1 MTSQGDVPGLIPF
14 ARTLGLS
21 VVRNDPTEVQVRLD
35 WDPDL
40 CTSGGVLH
48 GGVIMAAAD
57 TAGGICAFRN
67 LPPGAAGTITVESK
81 TNFLSAVTRGHID
94 AIAKPIHL
102 GRTLIVIES
111 DVRDDQQ
118 RLVARVIQSQ
128 LVLAQ

>member
-1 MTSQGDVPGLIPF
+1 MIAQGDVLDLIPF

-21 VVRNDPTEVQVRLD
+21 VVRDDPTGVQVRHG
-35 WDPDL
+35 WDPHL

-67 LPPGAAGTITVESK
+67 IPPDAAGTITVESK
-81 TNFLSAVTRGHID
+81 TNFLSALTRGHID
-94 AIAKPIHL
+94 AMAKPIHL
-102 GRTLIVIES
+102 GRSLIVIES
-111 DVRDDQQ
+111 DVRDDQE

>member
-1 MTSQGDVPGLIPF
+1 VTGQGDVLGLIPF

-35 WDPDL
+35 WDSDL
-40 CTSGGVLH
+40 CTGGGVLH

-67 LPPGAAGTITVESK
+67 IPPDAAGTIIVESK
-81 TNFLSAVTRGHID
+81 TNFLSAVTRGRID

-118 RLVARVIQSQ
+118 RLVAWVIQSQ